1 MNFIYEIGLAGRV
14 IMVRPEVWEKIMNY
28 VRSNKWFVVIY
39 MGKRYKYVSDK
50 TFWDRPTRFDFEIST
65 EEDEVIEVIYL

>member
-1 MNFIYEIGLAGRV
+1 MECIYEVGLAGRV
-14 IMVRPEVWEKIMNY
+14 VMIRPEVWEKIRNN

-50 TFWDRPTRFDFEIST
+50 TFWDRPARFDFEVSS
-65 EEDEVIEVIYL
+65 EEDEIIEVIYL